1 MSNTKTVSA
10 KQCTKCGGPGPFA
23 RDKYSHDGLSFRC
36 KPCLAADSK
45 ERYRAN
51 PVRHKQTQREWAQR
65 NPEKRVAMTRVGALR
80 NREKIM
86 WRSAR
91 QRAKKAGLVFTI
103 EASDIVV
110 PERCPL
116 LNVVLDRQAT
126 IATRMRAPS
135 LDRKIQELG
144 YTKDNT
150 WVISYRANLLKNN
163 ATLEELELLVR
174 NLRSATTGQ

>member
-1 MSNTKTVSA
+1 M
-10 KQCTKCGGPGPFA
+10 
-23 RDKYSHDGLSFRC
+23 
-36 KPCLAADSK
+36 
-45 ERYRAN
+45 
-51 PVRHKQTQREWAQR
+51 
-65 NPEKRVAMTRVGALR
+65 
-80 NREKIM
+80 
-86 WRSAR
+86 
-91 QRAKKAGLVFTI
+91 FTI